1 MITRTEEAW
10 EQAGPGVGPFLFTC
24 EHASG
29 RIPAPLT
36 TTASDA
42 RWLASHWGIDIGARD
57 LCMALSARLSS
68 PTVLA
73 RFSRLLCDANR
84 HRDHPVLIRTDIN
97 DTPLSF
103 NSQLDT
109 VELQRRVEQYH
120 EPYHQAVDAALTAAG
135 PAVVLVSVHSFT
147 PVWDERVRT
156 MDIGVL
162 FDEAQSSLD
171 AHRLHTALEDEGFF
185 TALNEPYSGAN
196 GLMYAADRHGQG
208 RGVRHL
214 ELELNQALICTPR
227 RIEQVAG
234 RLATALRALL

>member
-1 MITRTEEAW
+1 MSARTEEAW
-10 EQAGPGVGPFLFTC
+10 EQAGPETGPFLLIC

-42 RWLASHWGIDIGARD
+42 RWLASHWCIDIGARD
-57 LCMALSARLSS
+57 LCMALSAQLSS

-84 HRDHPVLIRTDIN
+84 HRDHPVLIRTDI
-97 DTPLSF
+97 DGTPLSF
-103 NSQLDT
+103 NSRVDAAE
-109 VELQRRVEQYH
+109 VQRRVAHYH

-162 FDEAQSSLD
+162 FDEVQSGSD
-171 AHRLHTALEDEGFF
+171 ARRLQLALEDEGFF
-185 TALNEPYSGAN
+185 TAPSLVISSVIP
-196 GLMYAADRHGQG
+196 L
-208 RGVRHL
+208 
-214 ELELNQALICTPR
+214 
-227 RIEQVAG
+227 
-234 RLATALRALL
+234 